1 MNIRISK
8 ESDVTIR
15 QQLAEQIV
23 FLIATGK
30 LKAGDTMPSVRSLA
44 TRLKIHHNTVSKAYR
59 DLVAEDWLVWRP
71 GSRMAVRSPGEWSRA
86 SHVQDLDDLINA
98 TIQAAREHGYTLQQL
113 RQRVQ
118 ERLMLQPPDHF
129 LLVSKETGMRYLLWE
144 ELKDKLSFPVEA
156 CSLEELASNRE
167 LAAGALVVTAPGVIQ
182 EVMPLVPKDRPA
194 IPLTFSGAEEHLE
207 LIRKL
212 REPSVIAVVS
222 VSERFLITA
231 KGLLSP
237 VVGQRHTLQEYLM
250 PLKGSTTLGAAD
262 VVFCDSIAHVELKS
276 KNWSIIGWFQPHA

>member
-1 MNIRISK
+1 MFR
-8 ESDVTIR
+8 T
-15 QQLAEQIV
+15 
-23 FLIATGK
+23 
-30 LKAGDTMPSVRSLA
+30 
-44 TRLKIHHNTVSKAYR
+44 
-59 DLVAEDWLVWRP
+59 
-71 GSRMAVRSPGEWSRA
+71 
-86 SHVQDLDDLINA
+86 LDDLINA

-262 VVFCDSIAHVELKS
+262 VVFLISSPDVELKP